1 MSRNNFLPTS
11 TDRLLAIKH
20 LRQHALEIIQKGIAS
35 ADAGGLVRLALN
47 KEELVELFQ
56 RKRPVVVAAGKA
68 AAVMADAFTST
79 LEVPVRG
86 LLASPNSGKSIDDLE
101 WFNVG
106 HPVPN
111 HGSVAAGRRALKLA
125 GTLCDDELLVVLLSG
140 GASAGLSVP
149 VSGLT
154 LEEKAMATVSLLE
167 SGVAINDLNCVRKH
181 LSAIKGGRL
190 AIAAGGRVITL
201 AISDVVGPVENDP
214 AVIGSGPTTA
224 DPTSFEEA
232 LDLCRSVNSRAS
244 IPSSVMS
251 VLQRGVQG
259 GLEETPGVGDTRLA
273 RSVYQII
280 GSRKNAIDGAAREA
294 RRRGFEV
301 LVIEE
306 PLVGEARVAGD
317 LYVKTVARLTH
328 EVKRPTC
335 VLSSGETTVTVTGRG
350 RGGRNQEF
358 ALASVFTLTRRFP
371 EAVIAS
377 IGTDGV
383 DGPTDAAGAIV
394 DTSTPVRA
402 STVGLERP
410 DYYLARND
418 SYSFFSALDDL
429 IRIGPTN
436 TNVGDLQIAL
446 IP

>member
-1 MSRNNFLPTS
+1 MSRNNSLPTS

-20 LRQHALEIIQKGIAS
+20 LRRHAREILQKGIAS

-47 KEELVELFQ
+47 KKALVELFQ

-68 AAVMADAFTST
+68 AAVMAEAFTST
-79 LEVPVRG
+79 LEVSARG

-101 WFNVG
+101 WFSVG

-111 HGSVAAGRRALKLA
+111 QGSVAAGRRALELA

-154 LEEKAMATVSLLE
+154 LKEKAMATVSLLE
-167 SGVAINDLNCVRKH
+167 SGVAIDGLNCVRKH

-232 LDLCRSVNSRAS
+232 LDLCRSVNSRSS

-251 VLQRGVQG
+251 VLQRGIQG
-259 GLEETPGVGDTRLA
+259 ELEETPGVGDARLA

-280 GSRKNAIDGAAREA
+280 GSRKNAIAGAAREA

-328 EVKRPTC
+328 EVKRPIC

-358 ALASVFTLTRRFP
+358 SLASVATLARRFP

-377 IGTDGV
+377 VGTDGV

-394 DTSTPVRA
+394 DTNTPLRA
-402 STVGLERP
+402 SAAGLERP
-410 DYYLARND
+410 DYYLATND

-429 IRIGPTN
+429 ICIGPTN